1 MVTEILQYIVDKPK
15 LRPAEADALYSGMLV
30 DTDNFVSKAG
40 VRTFEAAAYLRR
52 SGADVV
58 RVRKMFREDMGNYKL
73 RAEAVRSS
81 EMYMDEFALA
91 VCPTTGTG
99 NPTVL
104 GAQVANELLDIQGV
118 RASFVLT
125 ELPDKIHVSARSL
138 DNLNVQVI
146 MEKIGGG
153 GHINMAATQLYDYTL
168 DHAMETVKAL
178 LKTMKEEGDI

>member
-1 MVTEILQYIVDKPK
+1 MD
-15 LRPAEADALYSGMLV
+15 
-30 DTDNFVSKAG
+30 
-40 VRTFEAAAYLRR
+40 
-52 SGADVV
+52 
-58 RVRKMFREDMGNYKL
+58 NYKL
-73 RAEAVRSS
+73 RAEAVRSAQ
-81 EMYMDEFALA
+81 MYLNEFAMA

-118 RASFVLT
+118 RASFVFT

-138 DNLNVQVI
+138 ENLNVQVI

-153 GHINMAATQLYDYTL
+153 GHINMAATQLYDCSL
-168 DHAMETVKAL
+168 SSAIDTVKAL